1 MRTIH
6 VDVAGVDHECD
17 ENEAV
22 EMFLSLKEG
31 LEDAGVKTE
40 KLSTIPRPNGSQ
52 VFHRH
57 PLGVAI
63 AMTHLTDC

>member
-6 VDVAGVDHECD
+6 VNVAGFDHECD

-22 EMFLSLKEG
+22 EMFLSLKQG

-40 KLSTIPRPNGSQ
+40 KLSTVPRPKGSQ
-52 VFHRH
+52 TFHRN
-57 PLGVAI
+57 PLGEAVAL
-63 AMTHLTDC
+63 AGLTDC

>member
-17 ENEAV
+17 EDEAV

-31 LEDAGVKTE
+31 LEGAGVKTE
-40 KLSTIPRPNGSQ
+40 KLSTIPRPKGSQ
-52 VFHRH
+52 TFHRT
-57 PLGVAI
+57 PLGMAI
-63 AMTHLTDC
+63 ATAQLTDC

>member
-6 VDVAGVDHECD
+6 VNVAGIDHECA
-17 ENEAV
+17 EEEAV

-40 KLSTIPRPNGSQ
+40 KLSTIPRPKSNQS
-52 VFHRH
+52 FHRK
-57 PLGVAI
+57 PLGVAV
-63 AMTHLTDC
+63 ASANLTDC